1 MRAKWRQENGV
12 APARAKEA
20 MLRLQAVCSGQAR
33 EPRGGGE
40 DVRAVL
46 GTPRL
51 CDGAVA
57 LGAIDDA
64 GVAHGGIERHVES
77 DGHLLDDDAGEAP
90 KDDVRFDL
98 EDAPSAAAAAR
109 EAVLPPQLAGLALAP
124 RAIVAGLQQHSPVH
138 VALRPSPR
146 RRARAEVLRGVR
158 EGRLRRPA
166 QPPPALPVVPV
177 DAVLE
182 RPVFERPKAGEEDC
196 ADVSAV
202 RGRL

>member
-1 MRAKWRQENGV
+1 M
-12 APARAKEA
+12 
-20 MLRLQAVCSGQAR
+20 
-33 EPRGGGE
+33 
-40 DVRAVL
+40 
-46 GTPRL
+46 
-51 CDGAVA
+51 
-57 LGAIDDA
+57 
-64 GVAHGGIERHVES
+64 
-77 DGHLLDDDAGEAP
+77 
-90 KDDVRFDL
+90 RFDL

-124 RAIVAGLQQHSPVH
+124 RAIVASLQQHSPVH

-177 DAVLE
+177 DAVNE

>member
-1 MRAKWRQENGV
+1 M
-12 APARAKEA
+12 
-20 MLRLQAVCSGQAR
+20 
-33 EPRGGGE
+33 
-40 DVRAVL
+40 RAVL

-166 QPPPALPVVPV
+166 QPPPAARRAGRRDWSDPFSSAPKPERRTVPTFPPSV
-177 DAVLE
+177 
-182 RPVFERPKAGEEDC
+182 AGFSTAPRRQPWAFPSAARSC
-196 ADVSAV
+196 AAE
-202 RGRL
+202 